1 LNGSEVAPGYESAP
15 AHAAKTLCRRRKL
28 VNITHALAALAA
40 VMAAAETHAQLLP
53 VEPVVSVQ
61 QLPELAR
68 FKPFNSTPMAHRTLA
83 GRRGGDGVLNQNRLK
98 GVVADNSAS
107 HLTTGS
113 NTISEGAFAG
123 ASGLPMVI
131 QNSGNN
137 VLIQNSTIVNVQ
149 IK

>member
-1 LNGSEVAPGYESAP
+1 M
-15 AHAAKTLCRRRKL
+15 
-28 VNITHALAALAA
+28 NIARCAAA
-40 VMAAAETHAQLLP
+40 VAVAVLATGTTAQVLT
-53 VEPVVSVQ
+53 VEPLAVESVSSMA
-61 QLPELAR
+61 QLPEIAR
-68 FKPFNSTPMAHRTLA
+68 SKPFAGTPIESRALA

-107 HLTTGS
+107 NLTTGS
-113 NTISEGAFAG
+113 NVISEGAFAG

-149 IK
+149 VK